1 MLSDRSYMRD
11 IAPKERTNALTW
23 LILALIAGFITQL
36 FVTRFFN
43 GDNLVEQTCAL
54 SPKALHDYKLWTLV
68 SYSFLHAQGIGFLL
82 HILGNIMGLYFLGK
96 SLLPILGEKRF
107 LTVYLSAVVLGG
119 LTWTAVN
126 WHTESSL
133 IGASAGV
140 MGLLVIFAS
149 FFPNQE
155 MTFLLFFVIPVTL
168 KPKHVALGAL
178 FLDLIGCL
186 FYEIM
191 GVTSP
196 LGFAHSAHLGGM
208 AAGWIYVQLFHETNW
223 WQNLLWKTSRSGLW
237 LKKKPAPHAATL
249 SNYALDFGNKDA
261 LRAEVDRI
269 LDKINSKG
277 FGSLSADEKKRL
289 DEAKDILSK
298 RS

>member
-11 IAPKERTNALTW
+11 LAPKERTNVLTW
-23 LILALIAGFITQL
+23 LILAIVAGFITQL

-54 SPKALHDYKLWTLV
+54 SPTALHDYKLWTLV

-82 HILGNIMGLYFLGK
+82 HILANIMGLYFLGK

-178 FLDLIGCL
+178 VIDLIGCL

-208 AAGWIYVQLFHETNW
+208 AAGWIYVHLFHETNW

-237 LKKKPAPHAATL
+237 LEKKPAPQAATL

-277 FGSLSADEKKRL
+277 FGSLSANEKKRL

>member
-1 MLSDRSYMRD
+1 MLSDRSYMRET
-11 IAPKERTNALTW
+11 APKEQTSILTW
-23 LILALIAGFITQL
+23 LIAAIIGGFVTQL

-54 SPKALHDYKLWTLV
+54 SPKSIHHYKLWTFV

-82 HILGNIMGLYFLGK
+82 HIFGNVMGLYFLGK
-96 SLLPILGEKRF
+96 TLLPILGEKRF
-107 LTVYLSAVVLGG
+107 LIVYLSSVILGG
-119 LTWTAVN
+119 ITWTAVN
-126 WHTESSL
+126 WHTDNIL

-149 FFPNQE
+149 FFPNEE
-155 MTFLLFFVIPVTL
+155 MTFLLFFVVPVTL

-178 FLDLIGCL
+178 ALDLIGCL

-191 GVTSP
+191 GISSP

-208 AAGWIYVQLFHETNW
+208 AAGWIYVQLFHGKNW
-223 WQNLLWKTSRSGLW
+223 WHRVSWKTARSTLGI
-237 LKKKPAPHAATL
+237 KNKTTPQATTL
-249 SNYALDFGNKDA
+249 SKYALDFGNKDA

-277 FGSLSADEKKRL
+277 FGSLSAEEKKRL

>member
-1 MLSDRSYMRD
+1 MLSDRSYMRET
-11 IAPKERTNALTW
+11 APKDKGSVLTW
-23 LILALIAGFITQL
+23 LISLIIAGFITQL

-54 SPKALHDYKLWTLV
+54 SPKALHDFKLWTLI
-68 SYSFLHAQGIGFLL
+68 SYSFLHAQGVGYLL

-96 SLLPILGEKRF
+96 SLLPILGDRR
-107 LTVYLSAVVLGG
+107 LLVVYSGAVVLGG
-119 LTWTAVN
+119 LAWLAVN
-126 WHTESSL
+126 WHTDNTL

-155 MTFLLFFVIPVTL
+155 MTFLLFFVFPVTL

-178 FLDLIGCL
+178 ILDLVGCL

-191 GVTSP
+191 GIASP

-208 AAGWIYVQLFHETNW
+208 AAGWIYVQAFHGRSWWRQFSWNYKSTGLFV
-223 WQNLLWKTSRSGLW
+223 
-237 LKKKPAPHAATL
+237 KKKPTPQATTL
-249 SNYALDFGNKDA
+249 SKYALDFGNKDA
-261 LRAEVDRI
+261 LRAEIDRI

-277 FGSLSADEKKRL
+277 FGSLSPDEKKRL
-289 DEAKDILSK
+289 DEAKDLLNK
-298 RS
+298 RH

>member
-43 GDNLVEQTCAL
+43 GDHLVEQTCAL

-107 LTVYLSAVVLGG
+107 LIVYLSAVVLGG
-119 LTWTAVN
+119 LTWMAVN

-178 FLDLIGCL
+178 VLDLIGCL

-208 AAGWIYVQLFHETNW
+208 AAGWIYVQLFHETIW

-237 LKKKPAPHAATL
+237 LKKKPAPQVGTL
-249 SNYALDFGNKDA
+249 SNYALDFGDKDA

>member
-1 MLSDRSYMRD
+1 MLSDRSYMRET
-11 IAPKERTNALTW
+11 APKERTNVLTW
-23 LILALIAGFITQL
+23 LIAAIIGGFVTQL

-43 GDNLVEQTCAL
+43 GDYLVEQTCAL
-54 SPKALHDYKLWTLV
+54 SPIALRHYKLWTLV
-68 SYSFLHAQGIGFLL
+68 SYSFLHAQGLGFLL
-82 HILGNIMGLYFLGK
+82 HILGNVMGLYFLGN

-107 LTVYLSAVVLGG
+107 LILYICAVILGG

-126 WHTESSL
+126 WHTDNVL

-155 MTFLLFFVIPVTL
+155 MTFLLFFVVPITL
-168 KPKHVALGAL
+168 KPKYIALGAL

-191 GVTSP
+191 GMNSP

-208 AAGWIYVQLFHETNW
+208 ATGWLYIQLFHNKNW
-223 WQNLLWKTSRSGLW
+223 WSNLKGKSSRNISSW
-237 LKKKPAPHAATL
+237 IKKPKPQSTL
-249 SNYALDFGNKDA
+249 ENKYNLNFGNKEL

-277 FGSLSADEKKRL
+277 FGSLTAEEKKRL
-289 DEAKDILSK
+289 DEAKDLLTK
-298 RS
+298 G